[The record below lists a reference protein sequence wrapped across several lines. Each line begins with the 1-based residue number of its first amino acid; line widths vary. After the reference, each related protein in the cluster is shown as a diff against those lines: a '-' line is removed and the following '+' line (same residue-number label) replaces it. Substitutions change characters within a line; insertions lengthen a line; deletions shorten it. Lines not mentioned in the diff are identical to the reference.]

1 MKRTKITAILICLV
15 TTFFMVGC
23 VSHHPG
29 YYSGM
34 QRNYVPNQFACDS
47 GCDPCGAPEMGCGVI
62 EYTSAPCAPQTC
74 MSQSYGSPTCV
85 PKVVDCRTTF
95 SHLGNGVL
103 LIGRGIID
111 ITAAPFVILGNALS
125 SNCRYEVLTRHDNV
139 VCYTVPQYQTTVAPC
154 VAPCSAGCSGGCD
167 TCAGGYTEGIQFGT
181 SVQNRTMLPAPA
193 YRTNSVTQASY
204 QEPTAPVMRFVQPK

>member
-1 MKRTKITAILICLV
+1 MSVLATLSV
-15 TTFFMVGC
+15 VGC
-23 VSHHPG
+23 VCPPAG

-34 QRNYVPNQFACDS
+34 HRGYAPNHIAYEN
-47 GCDPCGAPEMGCGVI
+47 GCDPCGPSEMGCGVI
-62 EYTSAPCAPQTC
+62 EYAGAPCAPQSC
-74 MSQSYGSPTCV
+74 APIYASPACV

-111 ITAAPFVILGNALS
+111 VTAAPFVILGNALS

-139 VCYTVPQYQTTVAPC
+139 VCYSVPQYPMTEPC
-154 VAPCSAGCSGGCD
+154 VPACSSGCGTGCGGGCD
-167 TCAGGYTEGIQFGT
+167 TCAGGYTEGIQFGNT
-181 SVQNRTMLPAPA
+181 QTRTMLPAPA

>member
-1 MKRTKITAILICLV
+1 MKRIKITAICMSLLA
-15 TTFFMVGC
+15 TLSMVGC
-23 VSHHPG
+23 VCPPAG

-34 QRNYVPNQFACDS
+34 HRGYAPNHIPCDS
-47 GCDPCGAPEMGCGVI
+47 GCDPCGPPEMGCGVI
-62 EYTSAPCAPQTC
+62 EYTGTPCAPQSC
-74 MSQSYGSPTCV
+74 APQPYMPPTCI

-139 VCYTVPQYQTTVAPC
+139 VCYTVPQYQMLEPCAPSC
-154 VAPCSAGCSGGCD
+154 TSGCTGGCD
-167 TCAGGYTEGIQFGT
+167 TCAGGYTDGIQFGT
-181 SVQNRTMLPAPA
+181 STQTRTMLPAPA
-193 YRTNSVTQASY
+193 HRTNSVTQASY